1 MYEMSLASFTGSAF
15 MRAMALSTGPVV
27 ADGPSAARPI
37 TADLLP
43 RAEVAR
49 QFDVCQRT
57 LRRWEKSRQGPPV
70 IRVGKRVYYRTESVR
85 RWLLEQEAGSTMT

>member
-1 MYEMSLASFTGSAF
+1 MAGGSSTALA
-15 MRAMALSTGPVV
+15 
-27 ADGPSAARPI
+27 I

-70 IRVGKRVYYRTESVR
+70 IRVGKRVYYRIESVR
-85 RWLLEQEAGSTMT
+85 RWLLDQEAGPTMP

>member
-1 MYEMSLASFTGSAF
+1 
-15 MRAMALSTGPVV
+15 MRATVPMTGRVV
-27 ADGPSAARPI
+27 AGGSSTALAI

-70 IRVGKRVYYRTESVR
+70 IRVGKRVYYRIESVR
-85 RWLLEQEAGSTMT
+85 RWLLDQEAGPTMP